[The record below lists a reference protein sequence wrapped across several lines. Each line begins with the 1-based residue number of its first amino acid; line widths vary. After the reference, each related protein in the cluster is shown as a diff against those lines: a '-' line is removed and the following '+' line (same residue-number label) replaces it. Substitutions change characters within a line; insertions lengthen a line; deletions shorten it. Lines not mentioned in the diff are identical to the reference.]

1 MTQVHASLLAALIQ
15 AAWVTLAPTA
25 DDHCPSSAQVQA
37 ALEAHAPKLMATSPG
52 GPSGGPLTLWLATSP
67 GTDELSLSLV
77 DRAGV
82 IRLYRTLP
90 PPAQGGR
97 ARDCAA
103 LADTVALIVD
113 RYFDEVELPEMPEK
127 AAAPPPQPPQPPSP
141 PPPPAPP
148 TARKVP
154 ASGSDTPSFALS
166 GTVGRRVP
174 GGTSNLSQY
183 AFKLT
188 VGVAL
193 SKVGRQGG
201 ALWLDASAGSL
212 GIVGQPWRNPDGS
225 GNATA
230 VLSGAD
236 LALLLAWPVWFGR
249 VYIGPQGTVDMVSL
263 DAVVNS
269 KNTQHETHFGAAAGL
284 HLGYQVFGWQHFFAR
299 LDLNGSAAIVRQRV
313 VTQSQDTQSREN
325 TVLFAAP
332 AAYLSIAGGVG
343 VSF

>member
-1 MTQVHASLLAALIQ
+1 MTHVHASLLAALIQ

-77 DRAGV
+77 DRAGL

-90 PPAQGGR
+90 PAQVGR

-113 RYFDEVELPEMPEK
+113 RYFAEVELPEMPEK
-127 AAAPPPQPPQPPSP
+127 AAAPPQPP

-148 TARKVP
+148 KKVP

-174 GGTSNLSQY
+174 GGTSKLSQTAY
-183 AFKLT
+183 KVT

-193 SKVGRQGG
+193 SRVGRRGG
-201 ALWLDASAGSL
+201 ALWLDASAGSV

-225 GNATA
+225 GTATGNATA

-236 LALLLAWPVWFGR
+236 LALLLAWPAWFGR
-249 VYIGPQGTVDMVSL
+249 FYIGPQGTVDMVSL
-263 DAVVNS
+263 DAFINN
-269 KNTQHETHFGAAAGL
+269 KTTQHETHFGAAAGL

-299 LDLNGSAAIVRQRV
+299 VDLNGSAAIVRQRV
-313 VTQSQDTQSREN
+313 VTQSKEAQSQEN
-325 TVLFAAP
+325 TVLFEAP
-332 AAYLSIAGGVG
+332 AAYITIAGGVG